1 MNNNHL
7 IPALDKALSLLE
19 HLGRNAGGASQAEL
33 SSTLDISQSTCYRI
47 LQTLQ
52 LHDFV
57 RKQSGGRFDISG
69 GLLSASMRLVDRA
82 KRFERAQP
90 TLEALSAKTG
100 FSSKLSIRQ
109 GFEQIS
115 ILRAES
121 PQDVA
126 VSGKV
131 GARFPV
137 IEGSVGAAL
146 LFSEDDATIE
156 ELIASC
162 KEPIDEKKDQ
172 DLLPSRIAEIKRKGV
187 ALNAK
192 ENRWNVEAMSAPV
205 FDPVSGQSVAAITLI
220 GFKSEFKELE
230 TLASSLVSAAKS
242 VSTLV

>member
-1 MNNNHL
+1 MNSEHT
-7 IPALDKALSLLE
+7 IPALDKALSILE
-19 HLGRNAGGASQAEL
+19 HLGRNPGGSSQAEL
-33 SSTLDISQSTCYRI
+33 CSSLEISASTCYRI

-57 RKQSGGRFDISG
+57 RKQPGGRFDISG
-69 GLLSASMRLVDRA
+69 GLLTASMRLFDKA
-82 KRFERAQP
+82 KLFENAQP

-100 FSSKLSIRQ
+100 LSSKLSIRQ

-121 PQDVA
+121 PLAVS

-146 LFSEDDATIE
+146 LCSEDEETVE
-156 ELIASC
+156 ELIRSC
-162 KEPIDEKKDQ
+162 KDDIEERRMMN
-172 DLLPSRIAEIKRKGV
+172 LLPGRIEQIKRTGI
-187 ALNAK
+187 ALNER

-205 FDPVSGQSVAAITLI
+205 YDSASGQSVAALTLI
-220 GFKSEFKELE
+220 GFKTEFKDLD
-230 TLASSLVSAAKS
+230 TLASALVSASKV
-242 VSTLV
+242 VSTII